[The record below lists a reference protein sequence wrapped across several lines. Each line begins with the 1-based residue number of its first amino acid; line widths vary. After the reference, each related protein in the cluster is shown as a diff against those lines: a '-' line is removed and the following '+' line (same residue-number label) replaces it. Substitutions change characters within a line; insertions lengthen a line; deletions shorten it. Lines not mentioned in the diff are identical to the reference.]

1 MMADETPAI
10 ESQEQLAELL
20 EGRSDDEINEFVG
33 ALGVDTV
40 LGQIF
45 SVMAERFQPDK
56 AAGQSAV
63 IQWDIS
69 TPDATHSYAVTV
81 KDGACTVAPG
91 AGESP
96 RVTLGLALPDFLRFI
111 AGKLD
116 GMQAFMSGKLKL
128 SGDMMFAQ
136 QMQQWFAQ

>member
-1 MMADETPAI
+1 MSDTPNP
-10 ESQEQLAELL
+10 EQLAELI
-20 EGRSDDEINEFVG
+20 EGRSDEEINATVAEQ
-33 ALGVDTV
+33 GVDTV

-45 SVMAERFQPDK
+45 GAMQERFQPDK

-63 IQWDIS
+63 IQWDI
-69 TPDATHSYAVTV
+69 TAPDGTHSWQV
-81 KDGACTVAPG
+81 KVADGKCEVKQGTDEP
-91 AGESP
+91 SP
-96 RVTLGLALPDFLRFI
+96 RVTLGLSLADFLRFI

-136 QMQQWFAQ
+136 TIGAWFAQ